1 MKEITD
7 PSLVVSLAIMGT
19 VLACFVIVI
28 VYGII
33 QAILDRVAAV
43 IADWV
48 YPTKAAYFVSVER
61 LPTIKDANPAGEVMV
76 WSEVGG
82 NMWGVA
88 QYSEA
93 FRYKFWLPLSEPKNS
108 EAADRWCPQ

>member
-1 MKEITD
+1 MKEMTEALSVIW
-7 PSLVVSLAIMGT
+7 LVILGMGAVS
-19 VLACFVIVI
+19 VVII
-28 VYGII
+28 IIFGII
-33 QAILDRVAAV
+33 QAVLDRVAAI

-76 WSEVGG
+76 WSESGG
-82 NMWGVA
+82 SVWGVA

-93 FRYKFWLPLSEPKNS
+93 FRYKFWMPLSAPKKS
-108 EAADRWCPQ
+108 EAADQWCPQ